1 MNNIIQWVTGA
12 KAVGYVHSFAVFQT
26 YLYRRYILMSEV
38 IEKATLAKQATR
50 ILGNLTT
57 EQKNHALLL
66 MADALVAEQES
77 IIKANQLDLQRG
89 RDAGTSS
96 SLLDRLTLNEKRID
110 AMADGLRQIV
120 ELPDPIGD
128 QLEAIQRP
136 NGLKIEKIRVP
147 LGVIGIIYEARPNVT
162 VDAAGLCLKT
172 GNAVVLR
179 GGSAALHS
187 NERIIEVLHS
197 ALSHSAMPADALQII
212 MNPER
217 SSVDEML
224 KLNDLLD
231 VLIPRG
237 GASLIQNVVKNATVP
252 VIETG
257 AGVCHTFIDET
268 AIPDMAERI
277 ALNAKVQRP
286 SVCNSMETLLVH
298 QAYADRHLAALSD
311 SFIAANVELRGNGH
325 ARRLVPAMKQ
335 ADNDDWD
342 TEYGDYIL
350 SVKVVQNLDEALEHI
365 RRHGTMHSE
374 CIVTENKANAE
385 RFLQEVDAAA
395 VYHNASTRFTDGFE
409 FGFGAEI
416 GISTQKLHARG
427 PMGLPALTSTKYR
440 IYGSGQIRE

>member
-1 MNNIIQWVTGA
+1 
-12 KAVGYVHSFAVFQT
+12 
-26 YLYRRYILMSEV
+26 MSEV
-38 IEKATLAKQATR
+38 VQKSKLAKVAAGSM
-50 ILGNLTT
+50 GNLTT
-57 EQKNHALLL
+57 EQKNEALLL
-66 MADALVAEQES
+66 MADALVTES
-77 IIKANQLDLQRG
+77 AAIIAANAKDLQRG
-89 RDAGTSS
+89 RELGTSA
-96 SLLDRLTLNEKRID
+96 SLLDRLMLNESRI
-110 AMADGLRQIV
+110 AAIAEGLRQIV
-120 ELPDPIGD
+120 ELPDPVGD
-128 QLEAIQRP
+128 TLETFDRP
-136 NGLKIEKIRVP
+136 NGLRIHKIRVP

-187 NERIIEVLHS
+187 NEKIVEVLHGALERS
-197 ALSHSAMPADALQII
+197 AIPADALQLIL
-212 MNPER
+212 NADR

-224 KLNDLLD
+224 KLNGLID

-237 GASLIQNVVKNATVP
+237 GHSLIQNVVNNASVP

-257 AGVCHTFIDET
+257 AGVCHTFIDESADLEM
-268 AIPDMAERI
+268 AIRI
-277 ALNAKVQRP
+277 AINAKAQRP

-298 QAYADRHLAALSD
+298 EAFAEKHLPAIAEAFRAAH
-311 SFIAANVELRGNGH
+311 VELRGDSG
-325 ARRLVPAMKQ
+325 ALALVPSMNEAV
-335 ADNDDWD
+335 DSDWG

-350 SVKVVQNLDEALEHI
+350 AVKVVSGLDEALDHI
-365 RRHGTMHSE
+365 RMYGTMHSE
-374 CIVTENKANAE
+374 CIVTENAANAE

-440 IYGSGQIRE
+440 VYGSGQIRE